1 MNTTATSSTNSTR
14 EVQPHIVSYWY
25 FRTSL
30 AVWFVT
36 PLLYMPVAITS
47 EAVGF
52 LFCNCNIHLPFHGPL
67 FKERYPFFLPIYLLM
82 RLVMCYFVSVIQI
95 YVIVPVSDIF
105 WGVKNLFCHQSY
117 KENKIDAV
125 IHASWPGLKLY
136 EQLGEAV
143 PQFVIAVIFYYKNY
157 DWLGSSELIFGIVT
171 MTLSL
176 GSIII
181 GIGNGIRYYNAGP
194 LLSNVRPKEIYRV
207 KKMQQMYRF

>member
-1 MNTTATSSTNSTR
+1 
-14 EVQPHIVSYWY
+14 
-25 FRTSL
+25 
-30 AVWFVT
+30 
-36 PLLYMPVAITS
+36 
-47 EAVGF
+47 
-52 LFCNCNIHLPFHGPL
+52 
-67 FKERYPFFLPIYLLM
+67 
-82 RLVMCYFVSVIQI
+82 MCYFVSVIQI

-105 WGVKNLFCHQSY
+105 WGIKNLFCHQSY

-194 LLSNVRPKEIYRV
+194 LLSMLFVYSASRPRAMTEIMHDTIRE
-207 KKMQQMYRF
+207 RPEGPLNTLSINA